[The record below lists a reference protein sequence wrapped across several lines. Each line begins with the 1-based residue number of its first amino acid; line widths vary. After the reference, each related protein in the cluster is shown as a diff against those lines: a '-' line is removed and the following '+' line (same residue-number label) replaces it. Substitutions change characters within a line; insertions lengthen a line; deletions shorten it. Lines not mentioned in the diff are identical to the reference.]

1 MGSTRAVIVR
11 LMAVLAAA
19 EGIALAAETVATVP
33 QDPRQVPVGARLNY
47 TRSSA
52 DLDGDGGP
60 ETLVI
65 VTAMTRE
72 KDPAKGTEVI
82 VGVIEGKVPAEKGAL
97 LWTRHLVAATG
108 RPAHGGDLQ
117 AADIDGDRRN
127 ELILTWDRSL
137 TAETVD
143 RWGEIWVFDD
153 LSHPR
158 KVWEGQWELD
168 TRKDP
173 ETPVG
178 SREFMKRSIDYGAT
192 RKAAGRAIVFSK
204 SYGMTAGRALNPPR
218 LVAERV
224 DVGLR
229 TP

>member
-1 MGSTRAVIVR
+1 MSPIRSLTPR
-11 LMAVLAAA
+11 LLALLLAGQA
-19 EGIALAAETVATVP
+19 IALAVEGVVTVP
-33 QDPRQVPVGARLNY
+33 PDPRQVPVAARMNY

-52 DLDGDGGP
+52 DLDGDGVA

-65 VTAMTRE
+65 VTAITRE

-82 VGVIEGKVPAEKGAL
+82 VGVIAGKVPADKGAL
-97 LWTRHLVAATG
+97 LWSRHLVAVTG

-117 AADIDGDRRN
+117 ALDIDGDRRN

-137 TAETVD
+137 SAEKVD
-143 RWGEIWVFDD
+143 RWGEVWVFDD
-153 LSHPR
+153 LARPR
-158 KVWEGQWELD
+158 RVWEGQWELD

>member
-1 MGSTRAVIVR
+1 MSPIRSVVPR
-11 LMAVLAAA
+11 LLALLLAGQA
-19 EGIALAAETVATVP
+19 IALAVEGVATVP
-33 QDPRQVPVGARLNY
+33 PDPRQVPVAARMNY

-52 DLDGDGGP
+52 DLDGDGVP

-65 VTAMTRE
+65 VTAITRE

-82 VGVIEGKVPAEKGAL
+82 VGVIEGKAPADKGAL
-97 LWTRHLVAATG
+97 LWSRHLVAVTG

-117 AADIDGDRRN
+117 ALDIDGDRRN

-137 TAETVD
+137 SAEKVD
-143 RWGEIWVFDD
+143 RWGEVWVFDD
-153 LSHPR
+153 LARPR
-158 KVWEGQWELD
+158 RVWEGQWELD

-173 ETPVG
+173 DTPVA
-178 SREFMKRSIDYGAT
+178 SREFMKRTIDYGAT

-204 SYGMTAGRALNPPR
+204 SIGMTAGRALSPPR
-218 LVAERV
+218 SVSERV

-229 TP
+229 AP

>member
-1 MGSTRAVIVR
+1 MSPTRAVNVS
-11 LMAVLAAA
+11 LLAVLIAVQ
-19 EGIALAAETVATVP
+19 GIAHAVEGVATVP
-33 QDPRQVPVGARLNY
+33 PDPRQVPVGARMNY

-52 DLDGDGGP
+52 DLDGDGGS

-65 VTAMTRE
+65 VTAITRD

-82 VGVIEGKVPAEKGAL
+82 VGVIEGKAPADKGAL
-97 LWTRHLVAATG
+97 LWTRHVVAATG

-117 AADIDGDRRN
+117 AVDIDGDRRN

-137 TAETVD
+137 TAEKLD
-143 RWGEIWVFDD
+143 RWAEIWVFDD

-158 KVWEGQWELD
+158 MVWEGQWELD

-173 ETPVG
+173 ETPVAA
-178 SREFMKRSIDYGAT
+178 REFMKRSIDYGAT
-192 RKAAGRAIVFSK
+192 RKAAGRAIVFSR

-229 TP
+229 AP